1 MKNSL
6 QSVEIKQTSRSKWY
20 ILILAGLTFAFVVA
34 MPMRCMPVLFKEISG
49 ELGLDLVQIG
59 TVWGMLSLGSVFI
72 IPIGGLISDRF
83 GVKSTIV
90 LVCFLTGLTGAL
102 RGLSNDFLSLMAT
115 SFTWGLISSIAMPVL
130 NIIASL
136 SVSKRQQ
143 GLAQGLLG
151 AGGGIGFI
159 LGALIS
165 ATFLSPWLGGWRNV
179 LFLYGGIAI
188 VMSLLWLF
196 TMKEPSRQKSV
207 DSKVAIPLRQAFTR
221 LLRLKAIWLLG
232 IALLAY
238 YGCIQG
244 MSGFLPIF
252 LRNNGWQA
260 AAADGTLATYSVVS
274 AIVVIPLAMLSDKIG
289 SRKLCLF
296 GGFAAGMLGIGL
308 LSVIH
313 NEFVWLLV
321 IIAGFFG
328 IAPPLLTTLC
338 IETKE
343 VGTAFSGTA
352 VSLVIAIAH
361 IGGSIA
367 PPIGNSLASINNGL
381 PFVFWAGLAVCGII
395 ALSFVKETGWRISNV
410 R

>member
-1 MKNSL
+1 
-6 QSVEIKQTSRSKWY
+6 
-20 ILILAGLTFAFVVA
+20 
-34 MPMRCMPVLFKEISG
+34 MPVLFKEISG

-59 TVWGMLSLGSVFI
+59 TVWGMLSLGSVVV

-83 GVKSTIV
+83 GVKRTIV

-102 RGLSNDFLSLMAT
+102 RGFSNDFLSLMAT
-115 SFTWGLISSIAMPVL
+115 SFLWGLISSVAMPVL

-136 SVSKRQQ
+136 SVPRRQQ

-159 LGALIS
+159 LGAMIS
-165 ATFLSPWLGGWRNV
+165 ATILSPWLGGWRNV
-179 LFLYGGIAI
+179 LFLYGGVAI
-188 VMSLLWLF
+188 VISLLWLF
-196 TMKEPSRQKSV
+196 TVKEPARVKTV
-207 DSKVAIPLRQAFTR
+207 DSKGSTPLRQAFTR

-232 IALLAY
+232 VALLAY

-244 MSGFLPIF
+244 MSGFLPLY
-252 LRNNGWQA
+252 LRGNGWQA
-260 AAADGTLATYSVVS
+260 AAADGTLATYSGVS
-274 AIVVIPLAMLSDKIG
+274 ALMVIPLTLLSDKIG

-313 NEFVWLLV
+313 NELVWVL
-321 IIAGFFG
+321 IIISGFFG

-343 VGTAFSGTA
+343 VGSTFSGTA
-352 VSLVIAIAH
+352 VALVVAIAH
-361 IGGSIA
+361 IGGFIA
-367 PPIGNSLASINNGL
+367 PPIGNSLAGINYGL
-381 PFVFWAGLAVCGII
+381 PFVFWAGLAICGII
-395 ALSFVKETGWRISNV
+395 ALSFVKETGWRAGKNS
-410 R
+410 